1 MMILRLQLQQRQH
14 AVVMAQGKILILMA
28 AMTISAHVGD
38 DTQYGIT
45 ER

>member
-1 MMILRLQLQQRQH
+1 MTILRLQLQQRQH
-14 AVVMAQGKILILMA
+14 AMAMAHGKILILMA
-28 AMTISAHVGD
+28 AMTIGAHVG